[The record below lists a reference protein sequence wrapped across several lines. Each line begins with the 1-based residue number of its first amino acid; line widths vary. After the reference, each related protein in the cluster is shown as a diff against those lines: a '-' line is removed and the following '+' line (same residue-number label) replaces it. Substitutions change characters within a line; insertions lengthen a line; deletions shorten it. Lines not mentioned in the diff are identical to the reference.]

1 MRDPDSGAAMIER
14 VLRREDIYEG
24 PYLEEAA
31 DLILVSHRGYD
42 LKARL
47 HSETFVSKG
56 ALVGMH
62 TYDDAFFFINNS
74 FHQCVDSVQDV
85 FPVIMGLLA

>member
-1 MRDPDSGAAMIER
+1 
-14 VLRREDIYEG
+14 
-24 PYLEEAA
+24 
-31 DLILVSHRGYD
+31 

-62 TYDDAFFFINNS
+62 TYDDAFFYLNDPS
-74 FHQCVDSVQDV
+74 FSQDIDSLLDV
-85 FPVIMGLLA
+85 LPAIMEILA